1 MNNAVFG
8 KTMKNI
14 RKHRDIKL
22 VTTDKRRNQLVSEPN
37 YHTTKYS
44 SENLMA
50 IEMKIPKVKMNKP
63 ICLGMSILLFSKTL
77 MYEFFYDYIKPK
89 YRDREKLCFMNK
101 LEKQMHYLI
110 NNQPDIDKIYLYAND
125 PYEAK
130 CQFLINKRESTGLKH
145 SDDPKAFIGY
155 LNEMQDV
162 YKNIEECNIDKEREI
177 LIVFDDMIADMIN
190 SKKLNSIV
198 TKLFIRDRKLKI
210 SVAFVTHSYI
220 KVPKDLILNST
231 HIF

>member
-1 MNNAVFG
+1 MKLINNAVFG

-22 VTTDKRRNQLVSEPN
+22 LTTDKRRNQLVSEPN

-110 NNQPDIDKIYLYAND
+110 NNQPDIDKIYCML
-125 PYEAK
+125 
-130 CQFLINKRESTGLKH
+130 
-145 SDDPKAFIGY
+145 
-155 LNEMQDV
+155 
-162 YKNIEECNIDKEREI
+162 
-177 LIVFDDMIADMIN
+177 MIHM
-190 SKKLNSIV
+190 KLN
-198 TKLFIRDRKLKI
+198 TNF
-210 SVAFVTHSYI
+210 
-220 KVPKDLILNST
+220 
-231 HIF
+231 